1 MLVSGGKVIA
11 IDYIKTN
18 SATLS
23 GDGVWTELGLN
34 TSATIDP
41 IKNDISSLS
50 STITNISGDLYN
62 LSGDVVNISGDLYN
76 LSGDV
81 YNISSNVNTISG
93 DVDALKTEVSTI
105 SSDLETAKTDI
116 STISGNLEETKE
128 IVNELTDKV
137 DKLENTV
144 ETLSSTVDEHTE
156 NIETLLGDV
165 NYLSAELDEE
175 TSARLYD
182 YEILDG
188 KINQVSADLDD
199 EIYYR
204 EFIDNELSAAI
215 DTKQKQLSAG
225 QYVELV
231 ENDDYDTI
239 NITGINPSTFFT
251 AQMNRR
257 SSSEYFTF
265 DGHTLSASD
274 KIGYFN
280 LSIGYKV
287 STTETCVDNYY
298 ESTIKVNDTI
308 VDTHYIEGAK
318 PCENHYISQNILN
331 DADNYTYDFSIE
343 KDNELNV
350 SDMNITCIGFIG
362 SADDI
367 SLGVLGANGGIL
379 TFGNTILRV

>member
-1 MLVSGGKVIA
+1 MLVSGGKIIA
-11 IDYIKTN
+11 IDEIKTT

-23 GDGVWTELGLN
+23 GDGIWTELGLN

-50 STITNISGDLYN
+50 STITNISGDLYK
-62 LSGDVVNISGDLYN
+62 LSGDVVNISGDLYNLSGDVSIISGDLYN

-81 YNISSNVNTISG
+81 YNISSNVNIISG
-93 DVDALKTEVSTI
+93 DIIEVSSKVEENYTYI
-105 SSDLETAKTDI
+105 TSLSSDIDF
-116 STISGNLEETKE
+116 ISG
-128 IVNELTDKV
+128 
-137 DKLENTV
+137 
-144 ETLSSTVDEHTE
+144 
-156 NIETLLGDV
+156 
-165 NYLSAELDEE
+165 ELDAE
-175 TSARLYD
+175 TSAIEEDID
-182 YEILDG
+182 Y
-188 KINQVSADLDD
+188 
-199 EIYYR
+199 
-204 EFIDNELSAAI
+204 LSAAI

-251 AQMNRR
+251 AQMNRH

-287 STTETCVDNYY
+287 STTDTYVDNYY
-298 ESTIKVNDTI
+298 ESIIKVNGTD
-308 VDTHYIEGAK
+308 VDTQYIEGAK

-331 DADNYTYDFSIE
+331 DAANHTYEFLIE
-343 KDNELNV
+343 KDNGLDISN
-350 SDMNITCIGFIG
+350 MNITCIGFIG
-362 SADDI
+362 EANNIDV
-367 SLGVLGANGGIL
+367 GVLGTNGAIL